1 MNREMSSSAK
11 DGGKQPEGDVV
22 HAREG
27 HVRRAD
33 HQRHH
38 PVAEPAHGRGHDHEE
53 HHDQAVRGDEDVE
66 HFRIAEDLQ
75 PGSIS
80 SARMAIESKPPMTPP
95 TKANTRY
102 IVPMSLWL
110 VE

>member
-1 MNREMSSSAK
+1 MNREVTQQRE
-11 DGGKQPEGDVV
+11 GGRQQPERDVV

-38 PVAEPAHGRGHDHEE
+38 PVAEPAHHRRHDHEE

-66 HFRIAEDLQ
+66 HLGIAEDLH
-75 PGSIS
+75 
-80 SARMAIESKPPMTPP
+80 ARIHELGAHAHRQHAADRRRRSW
-95 TKANTRY
+95 RR
-102 IVPMSLWL
+102 
-110 VE
+110 